1 MSDAINIKQIQS
13 VADLKNGLHRFGNEA
28 QQSLDHT
35 ESILRKVLDE
45 LQYNLLSDQRE
56 LERCIEN
63 VHYARNALEDCEAQE
78 DEDYTP
84 NCSNEYDE
92 LDWARRERSE
102 AEQGLNETRKWRS
115 RVEKQIDGYRSMAAR
130 LKKLAIFRGGQAKAM
145 LQSKITD
152 VERYMA
158 ISADSGQVSQSF
170 HDSQGQGLISG
181 HEGGFATVLAGGG
194 ADKPDLRHSS
204 TNTGWVE
211 LGIRDVEVQK
221 LSDVEGISGKSDFKK
236 VPMKDMKA
244 GLRRYLEIRKV
255 LDTGKGNSK
264 DHWAEVDRKKG
275 LSYPDGYQRIYE
287 AFYGRELI
295 RITKDGNKYTVENG
309 RHRVWLAQRMGI
321 RVLPA
326 SIVERKK
333 A

>member
-1 MSDAINIKQIQS
+1 MRIA
-13 VADLKNGLHRFGNEA
+13 
-28 QQSLDHT
+28 
-35 ESILRKVLDE
+35 
-45 LQYNLLSDQRE
+45 
-56 LERCIEN
+56 
-63 VHYARNALEDCEAQE
+63 
-78 DEDYTP
+78 
-84 NCSNEYDE
+84 
-92 LDWARRERSE
+92 
-102 AEQGLNETRKWRS
+102 
-115 RVEKQIDGYRSMAAR
+115 AAR

-158 ISADSGQVSQSF
+158 ISAVSGQVSQSF
-170 HDSQGQGLISG
+170 HDSQGHDLISG
-181 HEGGFATVLAGGG
+181 HEGVSASVLARGG
-194 ADKPDLRHSS
+194 ADKPDFRHSG
-204 TNTGWVE
+204 TNAVWVE

-221 LSDVEGISGKSDFKK
+221 LSDVEGISDKNDFKK

-244 GLRRYLEIRKV
+244 GLRKYLKIRQV
-255 LDTGKGNSK
+255 LDTGKGKSK
-264 DHWAEVDRKKG
+264 DYWAEVDREKG

-287 AFYGRELI
+287 AFYGREPI

-309 RHRVWLAQRMGI
+309 RHRLWLAQQMGI